1 MEPKKEECAF
11 KLAEENGGYVATKD
25 LKQAGLNVY
34 DIKVLLEEG
43 KLERIKHG
51 FYRWTETQHEYHDMT
66 EAARLVPSG
75 VFCLFSA
82 LAWHEL
88 TTHIPKEHTI
98 AIPNKA
104 HKPVLPGYPPIKLYY
119 FSDARYVTGVE
130 NIKLNGQLI
139 KIYDLE
145 KTVCD
150 AVYYRNKIGRDIV
163 KEVMENYVGKR
174 AKNIQRLM
182 GYAET
187 LRVATML
194 KKYLEVLL

>member
-1 MEPKKEECAF
+1 M
-11 KLAEENGGYVATKD
+11 LAEESGGYVATKD

-43 KLERIKHG
+43 KLERIKRG
-51 FYRWTETQHEYHDMT
+51 FYRWTDTQHEYHDMI
-66 EAARLVPSG
+66 EAARLVSGG

-82 LAWHEL
+82 LTWHEL
-88 TTHIPKEHTI
+88 TTYIPKKHTI

-104 HKPVLPGYPPIKLYY
+104 HKPVLPSDPPIKLYY

-130 NIKLNGQLI
+130 NVKLNGQPI
-139 KIYDLE
+139 KIYNLE

-150 AVYYRNKIGRDIV
+150 AVYYRNKIGLDIM
-163 KEVMENYVGKR
+163 KEVLENYVVKR
-174 AKNIQRLM
+174 GKNIQKLM

-187 LRVATML
+187 LRVITML